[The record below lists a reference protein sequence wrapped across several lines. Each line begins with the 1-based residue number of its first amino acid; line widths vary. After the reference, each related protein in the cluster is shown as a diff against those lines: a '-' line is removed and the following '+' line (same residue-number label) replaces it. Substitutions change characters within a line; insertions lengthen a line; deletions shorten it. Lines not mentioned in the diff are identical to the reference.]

1 MAVSRRMGALAVW
14 CQITAFGER
23 VELAPMVEG
32 LGTGLGMVVGCGA
45 CGGMSSSKVQV
56 PFAGLCCR
64 RGV

>member
-14 CQITAFGER
+14 CQITAVGER
-23 VELAPMVEG
+23 VEEVAPMVEG
-32 LGTGLGMVVGCGA
+32 FGVVFDC
-45 CGGMSSSKVQV
+45 GMSSSKVQI